1 MKRPTITLL
10 ITATAILNT
19 GCMHL
24 RVVAKDD
31 SSHPVAIRVRHS
43 AYFWGLKQRENIRTP
58 ERCNTICKVETTTN
72 MGDIIISFL
81 TLGIIVPQTLEY
93 SCCPFEPTPA
103 ED

>member
-1 MKRPTITLL
+1 
-10 ITATAILNT
+10 
-19 GCMHL
+19 MHL
-24 RVVAKDD
+24 RVVATDD
-31 SSHPVAIRVRHS
+31 SSHPEPISVRHS

-58 ERCNTICKVETTTN
+58 ERCGAICKVETTTN

-93 SCCPFEPTPA
+93 YCCPFEPTPA